1 MTRIYE
7 WFLLICIIGLL
18 GMCSF
23 NVVQTQRLSKAQEKA
38 EVATK
43 DSRAHEAA
51 VDGLIKLETKRNE
64 DRPVV
69 EAALDSHR
77 GWADEPVPDAIADLL
92 RDPER
97 PRPLPE

>member
-7 WFLLICIIGLL
+7 WFLLICIVLML
-18 GMCSF
+18 GMCSY
-23 NVVQTQRLSKAQEKA
+23 NVVQTQRLSKAQDKA
-38 EVATK
+38 QVATK

-69 EAALDSHR
+69 EAALDANA
-77 GWADEPVPDAIADLL
+77 GWAAEPVPAAVVDLL
-92 RDPER
+92 RDPKR
-97 PRPLPE
+97 P